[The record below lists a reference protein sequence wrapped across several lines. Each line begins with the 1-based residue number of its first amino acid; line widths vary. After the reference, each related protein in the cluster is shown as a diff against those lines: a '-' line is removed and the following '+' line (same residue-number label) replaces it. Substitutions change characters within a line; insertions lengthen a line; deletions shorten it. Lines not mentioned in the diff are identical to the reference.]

1 MKKDGKKAGMG
12 SYKTVSDLGR
22 NAFKKPVVRIPASE
36 GKRPGG
42 EIGLPEDLRVMHAE
56 EHNPHDG

>member
-1 MKKDGKKAGMG
+1 MKKDGKKGRNG
-12 SYKTVSDLGR
+12 SYKTVADLGG
-22 NAFKKPVVRIPASE
+22 NAFKKPVASMPAGE

-42 EIGLPEDLRVMHAE
+42 EIGLPEDLRVIHAE